1 MPHLFLLPAGKGK
14 RVVLWTLVFFAAGQV
29 AVWTWLDRCRPEL
42 HDPLYGYRLLSL
54 RDRLAQSP
62 GAPLVLFLGSSR
74 SKYGIRPAAMHVAP
88 VVYNFGINGLG
99 SIRSLI
105 YLRRLLADGIRPD
118 WLFVETWP
126 PQWSQ
131 KGFVEEAPLWLGN
144 DELHWG
150 DVPLAWR
157 YFRDTPEILKRGLHK
172 NLVPVQGYRLYLTEA
187 VAPCLLSHQQLK
199 GMAVGRLDL
208 DPPSPDG
215 WFPLTYGAQTPQ
227 EIECSLNRGRDEL
240 KPLLD
245 PVRIDP
251 RNAAALRELLGE
263 CRANGIKA
271 VVYLL
276 PEPGVTRGWYTPQ
289 SRTLVQSYL
298 AGLSREYEVPVIDT
312 REWLPDKDF
321 TDCCHMWD
329 SAAGPFSDRFAREVL
344 GPLLEG
350 KSPSGEVSPHVPA
363 AAMP

>member
-1 MPHLFLLPAGKGK
+1 MPRLFLLPAGKGK
-14 RVVLWTLVFFAAGQV
+14 RVVVWTLVFFAAGQV
-29 AVWTWLDRCRPEL
+29 ALWAWLDRCRPEL

-54 RDRLAQSP
+54 RARLAQSP

-74 SKYGIRPAAMHVAP
+74 TKYGIRPDAMHVAP

-99 SIRSLI
+99 NIRGLV
-105 YLRRLLADGIRPD
+105 YLRRLLADGVRPD

-131 KGFVEEAPLWLGN
+131 KGFVEEAPLWLGH
-144 DELHWG
+144 DEMHWG

-157 YFRDTPEILKRGLHK
+157 YFRGTPEILKRGLRK
-172 NLVPVQGYRLYLTEA
+172 NLIPLQGYSLYLTKA
-187 VAPCLLSHQQLK
+187 VAPWLLSYAQAQ
-199 GMAVGRLDL
+199 GMAGSRLDL
-208 DPPSPDG
+208 DPPGPDG

-227 EIECSLNRGRDEL
+227 EFEVTLKRGLKDL
-240 KPLLD
+240 KPRLD

-251 RNAAALRELLGE
+251 RNDAALRELLGE
-263 CRANGIKA
+263 CRAHGIKA
-271 VVYLL
+271 VVYLM

-289 SRTLVQSYL
+289 SRALVQGYL
-298 AGLSREYEVPVIDT
+298 TGLSREYEVPVIDT

-321 TDCCHMWD
+321 TDFCHMWD
-329 SAAGPFSDRFAREVL
+329 TAAGPFSDRFAREVL
-344 GPLLEG
+344 QPLLLG
-350 KSPSGEVSPHVPA
+350 KPPGGELSPPTST